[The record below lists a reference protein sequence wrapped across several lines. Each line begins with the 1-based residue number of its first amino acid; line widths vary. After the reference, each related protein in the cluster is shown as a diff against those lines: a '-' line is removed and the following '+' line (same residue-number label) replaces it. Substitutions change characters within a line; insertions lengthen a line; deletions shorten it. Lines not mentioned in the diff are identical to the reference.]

1 MRLIADTSAIINLV
15 NGDCIGAVMHMGAQL
30 FCGPIVQHECGGD
43 VWARLSAMCGQT
55 LSLYDTSGIAASAF
69 YDQLNRHNLGSGETE
84 CFCIMHADP
93 MLTFCCDDRKARRA
107 ASGMFTEARV
117 TGSIGLLKK
126 AAASGILTPRD
137 ACGIVGRMRETGAFL
152 PALTAADFG

>member
-1 MRLIADTSAIINLV
+1 MKLIADTSAIINLV
-15 NGDCIGAVMHMGAQL
+15 NGDCVGAVLHMDAQL
-30 FCGPIVQHECGGD
+30 FCGSIVQQECGSEI
-43 VWARLSAMCGQT
+43 WAKLTATCGQS
-55 LSLYDTSGIAASAF
+55 LSLYDTSGIASSVF

-93 MLTFCCDDRKARRA
+93 ALIFCCDDRKARRA
-107 ASGMFTEARV
+107 ASRMFTEARV

-137 ACGIVGRMRETGAFL
+137 ACGIVGRMRDTGAFL
-152 PALTAADFG
+152 PVLTAADFG